1 VIGRAALAVAIA
13 AALALVAAAPAFA
26 GPAED
31 FGAGAVVFARDASL
45 WKTDPR
51 GKGPAVELVK
61 LPAVG
66 ANGAPAHAVRA
77 IRADLAARTLIADI
91 GGRWYWTR
99 LEPGAAVPTTMTA
112 LPCGGAVR
120 LLPDGN
126 CVLCATEDG
135 RAALYRLGSVA
146 ATVLDVPAPAS
157 LIVRPAPTATD
168 PAAMSREVV
177 WADGKGVWI
186 APVTRTSERR
196 ALAPEAPLRH
206 FLTAPSGKRAVGVFR
221 DTVTSRGK
229 ELVRDQLF
237 GFALDGKAARRK
249 VIRDGVP
256 VDWSWD
262 SQWLL
267 VQNGGSACVMRAVGG
282 EYKCWKG
289 FTAVS
294 IAPDGTWAL
303 LLGKRSGGDDRP
315 APERR
320 DDADED
326 SEPAGSTEPTVESSE
341 PVPLPSGPSSLYRAR
356 LAGAYSD
363 RPALVERIVDG
374 AALWLA
380 PFTPTGPAIAPT
392 PKAAPSAPD
401 AAAPVL

>member
-1 VIGRAALAVAIA
+1 VIRGAALAVAIA
-13 AALALVAAAPAFA
+13 ATLPAAALA
-26 GPAED
+26 GPAEN
-31 FGAGAVVFARDASL
+31 FGDGVVVFARDASL
-45 WKTDPR
+45 WKTDPK

-66 ANGAPAHAVRA
+66 SVPAQAVRA
-77 IRADLAARTLIADI
+77 LRTDLAARTIIADI
-91 GGRWYWTR
+91 GGRWYWAR
-99 LEPGAAVPTTMTA
+99 LAEPGAPVPMMTA

-120 LLPDGN
+120 LLPDGT
-126 CVLCATEDG
+126 CVTCATEDG

-157 LIVRPAPTATD
+157 LIVRPAP
-168 PAAMSREVV
+168 AAAGAAPVLSREVV
-177 WADGKGVWI
+177 WSDGTSVWI
-186 APVTRTSERR
+186 APVAKTSERR
-196 ALAPEAPLRH
+196 PLAPAAPLRH
-206 FLTAPSGKRAVGVFR
+206 FLTAPNGKRAVGVFR
-221 DTVTSRGK
+221 DIVHSRGK
-229 ELVRDQLF
+229 DVERDQLF

-267 VQNGGSACVMRAVGG
+267 VQDGGSACVMRAVGG

-294 IAPDGTWAL
+294 IAPDGSWAL
-303 LLGKRSGGDDRP
+303 LLGKRSGSDDRP
-315 APERR
+315 APEVRAL
-320 DDADED
+320 ADED
-326 SEPAGSTEPTVESSE
+326 TEAEPGPEASE

-356 LAGAYSD
+356 LAGAYSE
-363 RPALVERIVDG
+363 RPAFVERIVDG

-380 PFTPTGPAIAPT
+380 PFTPTGPTIAPT
-392 PKAAPSAPD
+392 PPSPGAPTAPT
-401 AAAPVL
+401 AAAPTL

>member
-13 AALALVAAAPAFA
+13 AALVSGAPASA

-66 ANGAPAHAVRA
+66 TGAAAHAVRA

-99 LEPGAAVPTTMTA
+99 LEPGTVPTMTA

-177 WADGKGVWI
+177 WADDKGVWI

-196 ALAPEAPLRH
+196 ALAPAAPLRH

-229 ELVRDQLF
+229 EIVRDQLF

-267 VQNGGSACVMRAVGG
+267 VQDGGSACVMRAVGG

-320 DDADED
+320 DDGDED
-326 SEPAGSTEPTVESSE
+326 SESQGSNEPAVESSE

-356 LAGAYSD
+356 LAGAYSE

-380 PFTPTGPAIAPT
+380 PFTPTGPTIAPT
-392 PKAAPSAPD
+392 PKAAPSTPAG
-401 AAAPVL
+401 AAPVL

>member
-1 VIGRAALAVAIA
+1 MIVRAALAAAIA
-13 AALALVAAAPAFA
+13 AAIALVSWAPAAA
-26 GPAED
+26 GPADD
-31 FGAGAVVFARDASL
+31 FGAGAVVFARDAAL

-51 GKGPAVELVK
+51 GKGPAVELVT

-66 ANGAPAHAVRA
+66 SGTPAHAVRA

-99 LEPGAAVPTTMTA
+99 LADAGAPVPSMTA

-186 APVTRTSERR
+186 APVARTSERR

-229 ELVRDQLF
+229 EVVRDQLF

-267 VQNGGSACVMRAVGG
+267 VQDGGSACVMRVVGG

-315 APERR
+315 APEVRA
-320 DDADED
+320 DADED
-326 SEPAGSTEPTVESSE
+326 TEGSNEATVESTE

-392 PKAAPSAPD
+392 PKAAPAPEP
-401 AAAPVL
+401 APTL